1 LGHFLAAKTFGVRC
15 DKFYIGFDVP
25 ISIGPIKLPRTLG
38 KFQWGETEYGIG
50 VIPLGGYVKMLGQDD
65 DPRQAQAEADKIR
78 LGAGEQAP
86 LDPRSYP
93 AKPVWQRMI
102 IISAG
107 VVMNLIFAVLLAGV
121 AYWFGVPY
129 TPTVA
134 GSTFGGGPAWVAGVE
149 TGDQVL
155 KFGDMQEEDPNLRYD
170 DFAVGV
176 VMQGFEGVEKQLPLT
191 LQRGSART
199 EVVTTPTADYSQDG
213 DIFRIG
219 LMPPTAPIIASPPY
233 RDYAFLAAR
242 KPDLEPGDRIT
253 AVNNDPLPIDER
265 FQAVLGSELT
275 SRLQAN
281 WEDPVTLTVER
292 PAPEENQPPKQLTV
306 ELPAVPVK
314 TLGLGFKVGPVRAI
328 RTNSPAEKAGF
339 QVGDQLTKINGEEI
353 IDALRLPTQVA
364 RLSGE
369 EIVFTLLRPTAQG
382 EAAATGNAGADSL
395 SESLELTVQA
405 PAAAAFDP
413 ISDIAGELT
422 LNGIGIAFTATSTVS
437 QVSTEAFDGEQAVQP
452 GDELLQVQWIA
463 NDEQKKKMSKVFRAD
478 VFEPQAIDKSF
489 TVASMYDLMQG
500 IPEGSQFKC
509 WFKRDGKTID
519 RLTKLEYAEDW
530 YWHQR
535 GIALSPLM
543 NLHQTD
549 SVATALQLGGWETA
563 RRFTDVLDFLR
574 LLVTGRIGA
583 KGVGGPIAIAEA
595 ASSEASFGV
604 SRLMLFLTLLSA
616 NLAILNFL
624 PIPALDGGHMVFLT
638 AEAIRGKPVSEA
650 LQIRLTMAGVLGL
663 LSLMA
668 FVIVKDIMRLM
679 T

>member
-1 LGHFLAAKTFGVRC
+1 
-15 DKFYIGFDVP
+15 
-25 ISIGPIKLPRTLG
+25 
-38 KFQWGETEYGIG
+38 
-50 VIPLGGYVKMLGQDD
+50 
-65 DPRQAQAEADKIR
+65 
-78 LGAGEQAP
+78 
-86 LDPRSYP
+86 
-93 AKPVWQRMI
+93 
-102 IISAG
+102 
-107 VVMNLIFAVLLAGV
+107 
-121 AYWFGVPY
+121 
-129 TPTVA
+129 
-134 GSTFGGGPAWVAGVE
+134 
-149 TGDQVL
+149 
-155 KFGDMQEEDPNLRYD
+155 
-170 DFAVGV
+170 
-176 VMQGFEGVEKQLPLT
+176 
-191 LQRGSART
+191 
-199 EVVTTPTADYSQDG
+199 
-213 DIFRIG
+213 
-219 LMPPTAPIIASPPY
+219 
-233 RDYAFLAAR
+233 
-242 KPDLEPGDRIT
+242 
-253 AVNNDPLPIDER
+253 
-265 FQAVLGSELT
+265 
-275 SRLQAN
+275 
-281 WEDPVTLTVER
+281 
-292 PAPEENQPPKQLTV
+292 
-306 ELPAVPVK
+306 
-314 TLGLGFKVGPVRAI
+314 
-328 RTNSPAEKAGF
+328 
-339 QVGDQLTKINGEEI
+339 
-353 IDALRLPTQVA
+353 
-364 RLSGE
+364 
-369 EIVFTLLRPTAQG
+369 
-382 EAAATGNAGADSL
+382 
-395 SESLELTVQA
+395 
-405 PAAAAFDP
+405 
-413 ISDIAGELT
+413 
-422 LNGIGIAFTATSTVS
+422 
-437 QVSTEAFDGEQAVQP
+437 
-452 GDELLQVQWIA
+452 
-463 NDEQKKKMSKVFRAD
+463 